1 MMDAGNMLKPML
13 SRNKL
18 RCIGETMLDKYRKC
32 VEKDP
37 AFERRFQQVLVK
49 EPSEEE
55 TLYILRGIR
64 ERYETHCGLQNMDTA
79 LVAAASLSKRY
90 ISGRFLPDKAIDL
103 VDEAC
108 TAMYTQLNSQPDEI
122 NTLERRKTRL
132 EVEQAALQRE
142 VKEGGTGEKTT
153 ARLGEIGKV
162 LGEKLRGRQALS
174 AAERGGSAETAAS
187 AVKADMQYHSIP
199 EAEKPAE
206 LEARAADAQVVKMRI
221 TPELIEEVVSRGRGL
236 RSRGPR
242 RTGGASPAPFGRA
255 VQAGC
260 LAGRCGADGRGGRH
274 AEPVWAGERPA
285 VDGEL
290 PLHWTRGD
298 RCPSR

>member
-1 MMDAGNMLKPML
+1 MLKPML

-108 TAMYTQLNSQPDEI
+108 STLYTQLNSQPEEI
-122 NTLERRKTRL
+122 DTLER
-132 EVEQAALQRE
+132 
-142 VKEGGTGEKTT
+142 
-153 ARLGEIGKV
+153 
-162 LGEKLRGRQALS
+162 
-174 AAERGGSAETAAS
+174 
-187 AVKADMQYHSIP
+187 
-199 EAEKPAE
+199 
-206 LEARAADAQVVKMRI
+206 KMRRD
-221 TPELIEEVVSRGRGL
+221 VKD
-236 RSRGPR
+236 
-242 RTGGASPAPFGRA
+242 GGAAA
-255 VQAGC
+255 
-260 LAGRCGADGRGGRH
+260 
-274 AEPVWAGERPA
+274 
-285 VDGEL
+285 
-290 PLHWTRGD
+290 
-298 RCPSR
+298 